1 MADDKL
7 TTPPHV
13 DEGTMHA
20 WLDGALSP
28 DEATAVE
35 SHVANCEQCS
45 ERAAEARGLIAAST
59 RILSALDDVPGSVIP
74 VAKDAS
80 VVSTRARQTGRSAR
94 IYGPIAA
101 VALFAVG
108 AMLFLRRTPT
118 LVPTSAAPQEIV
130 TAPAAPP
137 VENGKAPIASSP
149 SAPVP
154 GTRGEPTVQAAP
166 SPLAAAATRK
176 RRVAAAT
183 TTATGQAAHESQS
196 SVLRF
201 DATKPEAA
209 ATAAQVARAVGV
221 LAADATSSKAA
232 GFLAGVTAQ
241 SLRADAVATASP
253 TMTGTRVVS
262 SSEYNS
268 DNTRVRRTVFALDSV
283 TTVTLTERRVL
294 TAEEVRVAVNADTTV
309 RAAPLSLRG
318 PSLQNAQSLTWIAL
332 DGTVF
337 TLSGSLSVKE
347 LEALKSRIVP

>member
-1 MADDKL
+1 MVDDEL
-7 TTPPHV
+7 TTPPHI
-13 DEGTMHA
+13 DEGTLHA

-28 DEATAVE
+28 DEVTAVE
-35 SHVANCEQCS
+35 SHVANCAQCS

-59 RILSALDDVPGSVIP
+59 RILSALDDVPGNVIP
-74 VAKDAS
+74 TAKAAGVAP
-80 VVSTRARQTGRSAR
+80 TRSSRTGRSAR

-130 TAPAAPP
+130 TVPAGRT
-137 VENGKAPIASSP
+137 VENGHTAAPSPSP
-149 SAPVP
+149 SAP
-154 GTRGEPTVQAAP
+154 TIMAKPTIQAAP
-166 SPLAAAATRK
+166 SARASAETRK
-176 RRVAAAT
+176 RRVAAVT
-183 TTATGQAAHESQS
+183 TTATGEAAQESQS
-196 SVLRF
+196 SALRF

-209 ATAAQVARAVGV
+209 ATAAQATRAVGV
-221 LAADATSSKAA
+221 LAADAASPKAA
-232 GFLAGVTAQ
+232 SLLAGVTAQ
-241 SLRADAVATASP
+241 SFRADAFATASP
-253 TMTGTRVVS
+253 TMTGARVVS

-283 TTVTLTERRVL
+283 TTVTFTERRVL
-294 TAEEVRVAVNADTTV
+294 PAEEARVALKADTTV
-309 RAAPLSLRG
+309 RAGLLSLRW
-318 PSLQNAQSLTWIAL
+318 PSLQDGQSVTWIAP